1 MWALARFPVVTTKL
15 EERVAAIILLR
26 ETVERMSARTESGTA
41 GRVNIVILAM
51 MCLPG
56 VSESVFL
63 WLTCLGSTSAVA
75 RWNFAFL
82 CPILV

>member
-15 EERVAAIILLR
+15 EDRVAVIVLLR
-26 ETVERMSARTESGTA
+26 ETVERMSARTENGTA

-56 VSESVFL
+56 VSNSVFL
-63 WLTCLGSTSAVA
+63 WLTCVGSTSAGV
-75 RWNFAFL
+75 
-82 CPILV
+82 CGVSV